1 MKMKTRLELKKY
13 RIEKHFKAQGKPIP
27 EELKCELTSGDEDS
41 PDSDISEK
49 GLPDADLNY
58 LINDDVL
65 NLIIDRR

>member
-1 MKMKTRLELKKY
+1 
-13 RIEKHFKAQGKPIP
+13 
-27 EELKCELTSGDEDS
+27 LTSGDEDT

-65 NLIIDRR
+65 NSIVERRVKRKETKIKARMEKEAINQVL